1 MPFWR
6 ARFSR
11 LWARGFYPAP
21 GSLGR
26 RALNRRALLWW
37 IDFAESCWA
46 NPFKV
51 RTSLRHFVSALL
63 VAASLSAAES
73 PTTDSVPPPALKT
86 DKLMLGD
93 WENEIGY
100 RQAVRVGNVL
110 YVSGSVGAGDMPKA
124 IRSAYGT
131 LRKTLAH
138 FGLTFQN
145 VVKENLY
152 TTNLDSLEANL
163 PVRREF
169 YGKDF
174 PAATWVQVQR
184 LYDTTDVIEVE
195 VIAVFP
201 N

>member
-1 MPFWR
+1 LSG
-6 ARFSR
+6 AVGTIS
-11 LWARGFYPAP
+11 
-21 GSLGR
+21 
-26 RALNRRALLWW
+26 NV
-37 IDFAESCWA
+37 
-46 NPFKV
+46 N
-51 RTSLRHFVSALL
+51 TSLRPLLFALI
-63 VAASLSAAES
+63 ATTSLPAAEL
-73 PTTDSVPPPALKT
+73 PTTDSVPPPILKT
-86 DKLMLGD
+86 DKFKLGD
-93 WENEIGY
+93 WEDEIGY

-110 YVSGSVGAGDMPKA
+110 YISGSVGAGDMPKS

-138 FGLTFQN
+138 YGLTFQN

-152 TTNLDSLEANL
+152 TTDISALEANL
-163 PVRREF
+163 SVRREF

-184 LYDTTDVIEVE
+184 LYDATDVIEVE